1 MTKIEEDQIKCS
13 IFILNVVIYLYIEMS
28 EKDKSIVFLIV
39 GVVAANLYSIS
50 EDWSDTVN

>member
-13 IFILNVVIYLYIEMS
+13 IFILNVVIYLYIETS

>member
-1 MTKIEEDQIKCS
+1 MSTGTYAKIVYKEQ
-13 IFILNVVIYLYIEMS
+13 
-28 EKDKSIVFLIV
+28 DKSIVFLIV